1 MSNKPVMEPTPKN
14 IGRRIKEAR
23 ESAELSQRDLSKKTD
38 LSVSQISRYENGKS
52 KGLISLRNLA
62 KIAFAVGVSID
73 ELYFG
78 KREFRFLYKAKNDRE
93 LIANCLY
100 KLYDENIL
108 TLFCK
113 MPDDCPHLVPIDEG
127 IPFYCVAGIRNI
139 DSMDEIE
146 RCFNKA
152 IQIDN
157 EQKQD
162 STKEEIASI
171 KRRIRNCFVDLA
183 RKIT

>member
-1 MSNKPVMEPTPKN
+1 MEPSPKAV
-14 IGRRIKEAR
+14 GKRIREAR
-23 ESAELSQRDLSKKTD
+23 ESIKLSQRDLSKKTD

-62 KIAFAVGVSID
+62 KIAFAVNVSID

-78 KREFRFLYKAKNDRE
+78 KREFRFLYKTRNDRE
-93 LIANCLY
+93 LIVNCLY
-100 KLYDENIL
+100 KLYDEKIL

-113 MPDDCPHLVPIDEG
+113 MPDDCPHHVPIDEG
-127 IPFYCVAGIRNI
+127 IPFYCVAGTKDI

-152 IQIDN
+152 IQISG
-157 EQKQD
+157 EQKED

-171 KRRIRNCFVDLA
+171 ERRVRNCFVDLA